1 MKLSRNWL
9 NEFTEVNVSDKEF
22 CDRMTMSGS
31 KVEGVEV
38 LGSEITNV
46 VVGKVNGIERHPDSD
61 HLWVCQVDVGREA
74 PVQIVTGAQ
83 NVHAGDLVP
92 AALHK
97 STLPG
102 GVKIEKGKLRGVLS
116 EGMLCSLGE
125 LGLTVNDYPYAIAD
139 GIFILQEDC
148 KPGDDIRDVVGLRDS
163 VVDFE
168 ITNNRPDCLS
178 VRGLAREAA
187 VTFGTELKLHEPQVK
202 GSGDSILNYLDVE
215 IANPEL
221 CSR

>member
-46 VVGKVNGIERHPDSD
+46 VVGKVLKTERHPDSD
-61 HLWVCQVDVGREA
+61 HLWVCQVDVGRES
-74 PVQIVTGAQ
+74 PLQIVTGAQ
-83 NVHAGDLVP
+83 NVHEGDLVP
-92 AALHK
+92 VAQHK

-102 GVKIEKGKLRGVLS
+102 GVKIEKGKLRGVVS

-125 LGLTVNDYPYAIAD
+125 LGLTVNDYPYAVATASSFCVSPAD
-139 GIFILQEDC
+139 PATTSGTWWAS
-148 KPGDDIRDVVGLRDS
+148 GTAWWTLRS
-163 VVDFE
+163 PTTGPTASASGGWPE
-168 ITNNRPDCLS
+168 RPPS
-178 VRGLAREAA
+178 PSAR
-187 VTFGTELKLHEPQVK
+187 P
-202 GSGDSILNYLDVE
+202 
-215 IANPEL
+215 
-221 CSR
+221 